1 MRQGDRGRLVV
12 FEGPDGVGKT
22 TLAQALVDKLIRRG
36 VRCEYF
42 SFPGR
47 EPGTLGRLVYEVHHD
62 PGKFGI
68 DRMNPTS
75 LQVLHI
81 AAHLDAIEGHILP
94 ALRAG
99 RSVVLD
105 RFWWSTFVYGI
116 VGGVDRDS
124 LDAMIALELESWTTG
139 AKPIVAFLVT
149 RQSPLRREG
158 PDERWRELRAAY
170 ENLGREQASHHPVE
184 TIYNESSLDEAL
196 GFVLR
201 IFERE
206 HGL

>member
-1 MRQGDRGRLVV
+1 MDELS
-12 FEGPDGVGKT
+12 K
-22 TLAQALVDKLIRRG
+22 RG
-36 VRCEYF
+36 VRSEYF

-62 PGKFGI
+62 PSKFGI
-68 DRMNPTS
+68 RSMNPTS

-99 RSVVLD
+99 RSVILD

-124 LDAMIALELESWTTG
+124 LNAMIALELESWTD
-139 AKPIVAFLVT
+139 AKPAVAFLVT

-184 TIYNESSLDEAL
+184 TIHNETSLDEAL
-196 GFVLR
+196 NLALRVL
-201 IFERE
+201 ERE
-206 HGL
+206 HEL

>member
-1 MRQGDRGRLVV
+1 MTQGSDRGHLIV

-22 TLAQALVDKLIRRG
+22 TLAKALVEELTRRG
-36 VRCEYF
+36 ARCEYF

-47 EPGTLGRLVYEVHHD
+47 DPGTLGRLVYEVHHD

-68 DRMNPTS
+68 DHMDPTS

-81 AAHLDAIEGHILP
+81 AAHLDAIEGRILP
-94 ALRAG
+94 TLEEG
-99 RSVVLD
+99 RTVILD

-124 LDAMIALELESWTTG
+124 LDAMIALELESWTG
-139 AKPIVAFLVT
+139 AQPTVAFLVT
-149 RQSPLRREG
+149 RQSSLQIEDS
-158 PDERWRELRAAY
+158 DERWWELRAAY

-184 TIYNESSLDEAL
+184 TIHNEASLDEAL
-196 GFVLR
+196 DLILR
-201 IFERE
+201 ILERE
-206 HGL
+206 HGF